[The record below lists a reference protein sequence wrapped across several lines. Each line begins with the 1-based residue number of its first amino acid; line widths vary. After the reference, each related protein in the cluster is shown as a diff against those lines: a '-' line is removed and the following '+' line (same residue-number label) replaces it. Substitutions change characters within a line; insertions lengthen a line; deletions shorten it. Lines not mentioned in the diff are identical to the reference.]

1 MKIEKIIDFDFK
13 KIIPEQGSQVE
24 RKISK
29 IVTVKFILL
38 SFAVALGLGLG
49 SKVINVHL
57 ENKEALMKK
66 EQQNKMVELQELFK
80 VAQNNKEAII
90 LNLEQQLTIYD
101 DMIQDILDANQ
112 KIPNSAQT
120 ILNQTT
126 QLRTENQ
133 TYKQNISNII
143 RNFNKVM
150 ESEKNLIAIKEEDKI
165 QFIDTVKSYQ
175 IGSLNR
181 RTELENLLVSYTTIE
196 NDEQLVQKEA
206 LPIRKELKK
215 VIIDKLNKLLS
226 VNELT
231 KVKKMKY

>member
-90 LNLEQQLTIYD
+90 FNLEQQLTIYD

-143 RNFNKVM
+143 RIFNKVM

-165 QFIDTVKSYQ
+165 QFIDTVKNYQ